1 MSESEEIESLRFEE
15 AFALLEETL
24 EELRRDGLALDR
36 ALALYERGTRLAAHC
51 DRLLAQAELRL
62 TELTPTPSESVTR
75 VIRETLVESE
85 W

>member
-1 MSESEEIESLRFEE
+1 MAEDDITGLRFEE

-51 DRLLAQAELRL
+51 DGLLAHAELRL
-62 TELTPTPSESVTR
+62 TELTPAVSESVTR
-75 VIRETLVESE
+75 TIRESLVESE

>member
-1 MSESEEIESLRFEE
+1 MNDDVESLRFEE

-62 TELTPTPSESVTR
+62 TELAPTPSEAVTR

>member
-1 MSESEEIESLRFEE
+1 MAEDTIAGLRFEE

-51 DRLLAQAELRL
+51 DTLLAQAELRL
-62 TELTPTPSESVTR
+62 TELTPAVSESVTR
-75 VIRETLVESE
+75 VIRESLVESE